1 MNILRKFV
9 RIFCRT
15 LAKVVFPSA
24 FRVILLRIAG
34 VKIGKNVTINDDF
47 RLACNV
53 GYEGNLLI
61 EDRVAI
67 APDTIFVLTSDPN
80 FSKLSDLKEVSPLI
94 KVGNIRIKHD
104 AWIGAGCI
112 ILPNVTVGE
121 FSIVGAGS
129 VVTKDVP
136 PFTIVAGVPAK
147 ILRKIDKDNL
157 GGVQ

>member
-1 MNILRKFV
+1 M
-9 RIFCRT
+9 
-15 LAKVVFPSA
+15 AKVIFPSA
-24 FRVILLRIAG
+24 FRVFLLRMAG

-47 RLACNV
+47 RLACDV

-67 APDTIFVLTSDPN
+67 ASDTTFILTSNPN
-80 FSKLSDLKEVSPLI
+80 FSKLSELKEVSPLI

-112 ILPNVTVGE
+112 ILPDVTIGE
-121 FSIVGAGS
+121 YSIVGAGS

-136 PFTIVAGVPAK
+136 SFTIVVGVPAK
-147 ILRKIDKDNL
+147 IVRKIVEDNL
-157 GGVQ
+157 EVL

>member
-1 MNILRKFV
+1 M
-9 RIFCRT
+9 
-15 LAKVVFPSA
+15 AQVVFPST
-24 FRVILLRIAG
+24 FRVFLLRVAG

-47 RLACNV
+47 RLACDV

-67 APDTIFVLTSDPN
+67 SSDATFILTSNPN
-80 FSKLSDLKEVSPLI
+80 FSKLSELKEVSPLI

-112 ILPNVTVGE
+112 ILPDVTIGE
-121 FSIVGAGS
+121 YSIVGAGS

-136 PFTIVAGVPAK
+136 SFTIVVGVPAK
-147 ILRKIDKDNL
+147 IVRKIVEDNL
-157 GGVQ
+157 EVL

>member
-1 MNILRKFV
+1 
-9 RIFCRT
+9 
-15 LAKVVFPSA
+15 LAKVVFPSS
-24 FRVILLRIAG
+24 FRVFLLRTAG

-53 GYEGNLLI
+53 GNEGNLLI

-67 APDTIFVLTSDPN
+67 APNTVFVLTSDPN
-80 FSKLSDLKEVSPLI
+80 LSKLSELKDVSPLI

-112 ILPNVTVGE
+112 ILPDVTIGE

-147 ILRKIDKDNL
+147 ILRKIDKGDL
-157 GGVQ
+157 GGAQ